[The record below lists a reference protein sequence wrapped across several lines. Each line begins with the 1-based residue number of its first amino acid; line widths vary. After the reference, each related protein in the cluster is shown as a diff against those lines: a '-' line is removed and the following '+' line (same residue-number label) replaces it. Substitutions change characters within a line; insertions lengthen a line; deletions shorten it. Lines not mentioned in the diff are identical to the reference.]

1 MKCENCPVIRENER
15 LKAENEELKGQN
27 ERLRHQL
34 VIYKSACSQQRMQK
48 FSSRRRRE
56 RTELRYPGR
65 PKGYLGTTRPY
76 PKPDRVVEANGLDIC
91 PLCKGKL
98 GHPFRIRRRIVEE
111 LGNPQPVE
119 VIEYEEFHY
128 HCPTCDSEIIDRH
141 QDCPPEGRMG
151 KNVCIQTT
159 LMKFDERLP
168 ERKIKCVLERQG
180 LSITP
185 ATVLDIQRR
194 VADWLRPEYEEVLSK
209 VRGSDVVYTDQTG
222 IGVDGTNHW
231 IWDFVTNSG
240 TLIAIRG
247 TKGKKVLEEILGK
260 DWRGTIVCDGS
271 RSHHS
276 FAKDHPGVSIQ
287 RCWAH
292 LLTEA
297 DELAEKTKEARP
309 LVRGL
314 HRIYDRLK
322 KALEEEPPPDE
333 RKKLAR
339 NAKRALKRWI
349 DKPYRGKKVQKFIAK
364 IRNGFDCW
372 FTFVIKPGVEPT
384 NNRAELAL
392 REIVVQRK
400 IIGTLRNQ
408 KGTSIYETMMTLL
421 TTWKQKGLN
430 LQEALSASLSRAWA
444 RASIKRS

>member
-1 MKCENCPVIRENER
+1 
-15 LKAENEELKGQN
+15 
-27 ERLRHQL
+27 
-34 VIYKSACSQQRMQK
+34 
-48 FSSRRRRE
+48 
-56 RTELRYPGR
+56 
-65 PKGYLGTTRPY
+65 
-76 PKPDRVVEANGLDIC
+76 VVEASELDTC
-91 PLCKGKL
+91 PECNGKL
-98 GHPFRIRRRIVEE
+98 GHPFRIRRRTVEE

-119 VIEYEEFHY
+119 VIEYEEFYY
-128 HCPTCDSEIIDRH
+128 HCPTCDSEIIAKHR
-141 QDCPPEGRMG
+141 DCPPEGRMG

-168 ERKIKCVLERQG
+168 ERKIQSVLERQG
-180 LSITP
+180 LTITP
-185 ATVLDIQRR
+185 ATVLDIHRR
-194 VADWLRPEYEEVLSK
+194 VSQWLKPEYEEVLSN
-209 VRGSDVVYTDQTG
+209 VRRSDVVHTDQTG

-240 TLIAIRG
+240 TLIAIRK

-260 DWRGTIVCDGS
+260 DWSGTIVCDGS

-276 FAKDHPGVSIQ
+276 FAKDHPEVSIQ

-297 DELAEKTKEARP
+297 DELAERTEEARP
-309 LVRGL
+309 LAEGL

-322 KALEEEPPPDE
+322 KALEKEPPPDE
-333 RKKLAR
+333 RKRLAR
-339 NAKRALKRWI
+339 NAKRTLKRWI
-349 DKPYRGKKVQKFIAK
+349 EEPYKRKRIQKFIAK

-421 TTWKQKGLN
+421 TTWKQRGLN
-430 LQEALSASLSRAWA
+430 LREALSASLSRAWA